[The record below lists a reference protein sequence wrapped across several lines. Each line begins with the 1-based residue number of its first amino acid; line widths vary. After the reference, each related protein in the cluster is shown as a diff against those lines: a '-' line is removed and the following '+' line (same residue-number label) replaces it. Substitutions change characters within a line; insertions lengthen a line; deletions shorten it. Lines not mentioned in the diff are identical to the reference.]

1 MKISEQCLPC
11 LVSQVIRVANIID
24 AQDRDTLYRKIFSY
38 MGSLDFSATSPQ
50 VVGDTFRM
58 LKEHTGNSDPYRAL
72 RRKYNEMFIKKVGEL
87 DSVIK
92 TVEEAVKLAILGNIV
107 DFGPMHENVERDA
120 QALFEKAESLSLFSD
135 DRAQLVKE
143 LASAKTLLY
152 LGDNCGEICLDMLLI
167 KRIRENYPSLK
178 IYFAVRGE
186 PIINDNIEEDAYFVG
201 MDRYAEIISNGGHY
215 PGTELDCA
223 GDTFLSVYKN
233 ADIIISKGQGN
244 FESLSERTENIYFL
258 LMTKCPTIAKRA
270 GTPEKA
276 LICRK
281 NPLFL
286 PEERK

>member
-11 LVSQVIRVANIID
+11 LVSQVIKVANITG
-24 AQDRDTLYRKIFSY
+24 AQDRDSLYRKVFSY

-50 VVGDTFRM
+50 VVGNTFRM
-58 LKEHTGNSDPYRAL
+58 LKEHTGNPDPYKAL
-72 RRKYNEMFIKKVGEL
+72 RRKYNEMFLKTAAEL
-87 DSVIK
+87 DARTESI
-92 TVEEAVKLAILGNIV
+92 EDAVKLAILGNIV
-107 DFGPMHENVERDA
+107 DFGPMHENVEQDA
-120 QALFEKAESLSLFSD
+120 QALFEKADSLSLFVD

-143 LASAKTLLY
+143 LESAKSLLY

-167 KRIRENYPSLK
+167 KRIRENYPALK

-186 PIINDNIEEDAYFVG
+186 AIINDNIEEDAYFVG
-201 MDRYAEIISNGGHY
+201 MDRYAEIISNGGYY
-215 PGTELDCA
+215 PGTELDHA
-223 GDTFLSVYKN
+223 GEAFLSVYKN

-244 FESLSERTENIYFL
+244 FESLSEREENIYFM

-281 NPLFL
+281 NR
-286 PEERK
+286 RK

>member
-24 AQDRDTLYRKIFSY
+24 ARDRDSLYRKVFSY

-58 LKEHTGNSDPYRAL
+58 LKEHTQNPDPYKAL
-72 RRKYNEMFIKKVGEL
+72 RRKYNEMFIKKADEL
-87 DSVIK
+87 DARVRSI
-92 TVEEAVKLAILGNIV
+92 EEAVKLAILGNIV
-107 DFGPMHENVERDA
+107 DFGPMHENVEQDA
-120 QALFEKAESLSLFSD
+120 QALFEKAESLQLYVD
-135 DRAQLVKE
+135 DREKLVKE
-143 LASAKTLLY
+143 LESAKTLLY

-167 KRIRENYPSLK
+167 KRIRECCPELK

-215 PGTELDCA
+215 PGTELGCA
-223 GDTFLSVYKN
+223 GEDFLAVYKN

-244 FESLSERTENIYFL
+244 FESLSERAENIYFL

-281 NPLFL
+281 NPLYQ
-286 PEERK
+286 EEHR